1 MFEKGYILFSL
12 YSSYSPSSR
21 NVGLYQFC
29 FPVTA
34 EVPSFL
40 QLHCMY
46 CNLTVS
52 PTSLCFLTPLCYP
65 TSQLLTYPLMS
76 AHVPVS
82 MKPDEAKFNLYTFR
96 FFLLHVILLNTQ
108 LVIFCILWLL
118 LHDTLQRNLSA
129 FSVLTIQILSLYRTS
144 KFSHNLIAVRDGRT
158 CGSCAYVRLG

>member
-40 QLHCMY
+40 QLHRMY

-108 LVIFCILWLL
+108 LVIFFVFCGFCYTTHSKEICLL
-118 LHDTLQRNLSA
+118 SQYSPYKYWVYIVQVNLATTWSLLEMEEPVDL
-129 FSVLTIQILSLYRTS
+129 VLM
-144 KFSHNLIAVRDGRT
+144 
-158 CGSCAYVRLG
+158 LG